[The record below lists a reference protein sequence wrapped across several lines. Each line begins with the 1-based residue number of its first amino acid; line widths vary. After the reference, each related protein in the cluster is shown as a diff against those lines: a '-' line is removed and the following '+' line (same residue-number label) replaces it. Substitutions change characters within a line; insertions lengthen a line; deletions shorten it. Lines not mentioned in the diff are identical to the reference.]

1 MKICLETDC
10 DKNYIMIPQMSIF
23 FFDLCRQ
30 NDKIPNFREESQWI
44 WQKKNESGLMF
55 VGRFFYGHFGRLH
68 KMPINNNKF
77 SNGDHLDFEQKVA
90 DLDRQMNELRRLSSI
105 KGIDYSAE
113 IRRLQRE
120 QVTELKRIYSNLTA
134 WQTVQVARHPKRPL
148 LDDYL
153 NLMVKDFRELHGDR
167 CFGDD
172 RAIITGFGQIGREK
186 VLVVGQNKGRNTKE
200 KVACNFGC
208 PNPEGYRKALIK
220 MKFAQKYGI
229 PVVTLIDTPGA
240 YPGIGAEERGQAQAI
255 AANLLEMS
263 RLRVPIICICIG
275 EGGSGGALGIGVG
288 DRMAMLEF
296 AYYSVISPEGC
307 AAILW
312 RDGSQAPHAAKALKL
327 TSRDLYKLELV
338 DAVIP
343 EPLGGA
349 HRNVHDT
356 VYNVEKYIV
365 KTLRDLKRT
374 KIDNLLEN
382 RYKKLRSIGISPAE
396 KLRRRTLAGR
406 ERIKA
411 AIEKVRTK
419 RKPVPA
425 KV

>member
-1 MKICLETDC
+1 MAKEEA
-10 DKNYIMIPQMSIF
+10 PH
-23 FFDLCRQ
+23 LCC
-30 NDKIPNFREESQWI
+30 
-44 WQKKNESGLMF
+44 
-55 VGRFFYGHFGRLH
+55 GHFFCKDVCRVHALPAWLYAYERRLITE
-68 KMPINNNKF
+68 MPNSDNRL
-77 SNGDHLDFEQKVA
+77 SNGDHLDFEEKVA
-90 DLDRQMNELRRLSSI
+90 DLDRQMNELRRLTSI

-113 IRRLQRE
+113 VRQLQRE
-120 QVTELKRIYSNLTA
+120 QVAELKRVYANLTA

-153 NLMVKDFRELHGDR
+153 DLMVKDFRELHGDR

-172 RAIITGFGQIGREK
+172 RAIITGIGQIARNK
-186 VLVVGQNKGRNTKE
+186 VLIVGQNKGRSTKQ

-208 PNPEGYRKALIK
+208 ANPEGYRKAIAK
-220 MKFAQKYGI
+220 MKFAEKFGI
-229 PVVTLIDTPGA
+229 PVVSLIDTPGA
-240 YPGIGAEERGQAQAI
+240 YPGVGAEERGQAQAI
-255 AANLLEMS
+255 AVNLTEMS
-263 RLRVPIICICIG
+263 RLRVPIVCICIG

-312 RDGSQAPHAAKALKL
+312 RDGSQAPDAAQALKL
-327 TSRDLYKLELV
+327 TSKDLYKLGLI
-338 DAVIP
+338 DAIVP

-356 VYNVEKYIV
+356 VYNVERYIA
-365 KTLRDLKRT
+365 KTLADLKRT

-382 RYKKLRSIGISPAE
+382 RYKKLRSIGTYSNNIN
-396 KLRRRTLAGR
+396 R
-406 ERIKA
+406 
-411 AIEKVRTK
+411 
-419 RKPVPA
+419 RKPRPSPVRINATAKAVTAKSRSAAA